1 MPHVPPYQ
9 LRNMSTYADS
19 WQELDQRL
27 CTVNFVNGGHG
38 PGIVM
43 GRNNNVISHYPQNS
57 INRNAASPKRNH
69 NSNSRRRSSSHSNRD
84 SMSRSR
90 SSSSP
95 VKSRSSRSRSKSESS
110 PEKSRK
116 SRKKNNGVKRRLV
129 PPPDTPMSATPTC
142 IPPEAPAPIFPN
154 SHGVNSEQDSGKMK
168 TGFLEMERLNQTKL
182 EL

>member
-1 MPHVPPYQ
+1 
-9 LRNMSTYADS
+9 
-19 WQELDQRL
+19 
-27 CTVNFVNGGHG
+27 
-38 PGIVM
+38 M
-43 GRNNNVISHYPQNS
+43 G
-57 INRNAASPKRNH
+57 K
-69 NSNSRRRSSSHSNRD
+69 
-84 SMSRSR
+84 
-90 SSSSP
+90 P
-95 VKSRSSRSRSKSESS
+95 VKCVYM
-110 PEKSRK
+110 PEDIYCFLCNNQKSRK

>member
-1 MPHVPPYQ
+1 
-9 LRNMSTYADS
+9 
-19 WQELDQRL
+19 
-27 CTVNFVNGGHG
+27 
-38 PGIVM
+38 
-43 GRNNNVISHYPQNS
+43 
-57 INRNAASPKRNH
+57 
-69 NSNSRRRSSSHSNRD
+69 
-84 SMSRSR
+84 MSRSR

-154 SHGVNSEQDSGKMK
+154 GHGVNSEQDSGKMK